1 MDRKSS
7 IKKNKY
13 FPRRIDKN
21 THIIYGTHAVTA
33 ALSNPNRQNLKLV
46 ATSEALKRLLNGPI
60 EWSSKPRKALED
72 AKIVKQNELSDFLP
86 TDSNHQGLLLYS
98 SPLEQPSLE
107 STLHKIDNSSAPLV
121 ILDQIKDPRNVG
133 AIMRS
138 ASVMGAKAIIID
150 PRHSHS
156 VTGALAKAASGAL
169 ETLPLIQG
177 TNLGRAID
185 KVKDAGYWIVGLDTR
200 ASNSIEKAFVNSPIA
215 IILGSEENGLRRL
228 TTESCDI
235 LAVIPTTQFNKYG
248 TEINLNVSNAAAV
261 APVSYTHLRAHETDS

>member
-21 THIIYGTHAVTA
+21 TPIIYGTHAVTA

-46 ATSEALKRLLNGPI
+46 ATSEALKRLLNGPV

-72 AKIVKQNELSDFLP
+72 ARIVKQNELSDFLP

-98 SPLEQPSLE
+98 STLEQPSLE
-107 STLHKIDNSSAPLV
+107 SILHKIDNSSAPLV

-138 ASVMGAKAIIID
+138 ASVMGAKAIIIQS
-150 PRHSHS
+150 RHSPS

-169 ETLPLIQG
+169 ETLPLIQV
-177 TNLGRAID
+177 TNLVRAID

-228 TTESCDI
+228 TTERCDI

-261 APVSYTHLRAHETDS
+261 ALYQNKILQKI